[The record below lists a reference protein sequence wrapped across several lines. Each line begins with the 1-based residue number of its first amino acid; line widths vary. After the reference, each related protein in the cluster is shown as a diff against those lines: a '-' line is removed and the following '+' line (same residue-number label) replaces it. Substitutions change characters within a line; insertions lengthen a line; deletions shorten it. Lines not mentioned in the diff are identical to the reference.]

1 MYRNIISFLLVVG
14 YGLYAHSQQLPLVY
28 DQEHTG
34 SHYAPPEMPGYDQLS
49 ECKEPT
55 TIGSW
60 KLCAPPSLVTASTAC
75 LTTTMSCVL

>member
-34 SHYAPPEMPGYDQLS
+34 SHYAPPLR
-49 ECKEPT
+49 CLAT
-55 TIGSW
+55 TNYQNVRICQI
-60 KLCAPPSLVTASTAC
+60 L
-75 LTTTMSCVL
+75 

>member
-34 SHYAPPEMPGYDQLS
+34 SHYAPLR
-49 ECKEPT
+49 CLAT
-55 TIGSW
+55 TNYQNVRICQI
-60 KLCAPPSLVTASTAC
+60 L
-75 LTTTMSCVL
+75 